1 MSLNRYLNILEK
13 FDSKKNH
20 NANPKKILILSIAS
34 YDFIINC
41 SIAHVLVK
49 LGHQVTLL
57 IQSPTEKLSQ
67 HFTVSPFRGIFSS
80 MIKVIKNNEIKI
92 EAERRLK
99 RKLSD

>member
-13 FDSKKNH
+13 FDSNNNH

-34 YDFIINC
+34 NDFIINC

-57 IQSPTEKLSQ
+57 IQKPSEKNTTL
-67 HFTVSPFRGIFSS
+67 HWIIIAKNIFIHNQSY
-80 MIKVIKNNEIKI
+80 KEK
-92 EAERRLK
+92 
-99 RKLSD
+99 